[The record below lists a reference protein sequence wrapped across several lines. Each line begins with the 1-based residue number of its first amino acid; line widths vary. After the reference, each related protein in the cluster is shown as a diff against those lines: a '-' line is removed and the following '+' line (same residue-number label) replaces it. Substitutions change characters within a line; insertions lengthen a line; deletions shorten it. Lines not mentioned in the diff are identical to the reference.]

1 MVLILLIFLKNL
13 FTEIN
18 MCRHPIKIKNPYYGL
33 GSKGINK
40 LHDTVHTYIE
50 VPCGHCDQCFT
61 FRQTSYLQRVQME
74 SLNNDLFFFTLTY
87 NDQHLPT
94 INHPRYGLIK
104 YPNFKDVQSLFRR
117 LQTYYKRRF
126 SVDIRYFVVS
136 EYGKK
141 SLRPHFHG
149 IISLPKTFSRSNQ
162 GFKSN
167 LSSAPDNQVSSM
179 LYNLV
184 KKFWSVNKGTRK
196 NPIYEPLFTDVNS
209 YRGRTFDLHYI
220 QPSFNHENDVS
231 FYVSKYIFKY
241 DKRINK
247 FIGLIA
253 SSEYPED
260 YDLIKLIKPR
270 CIMSKKFGLWTS
282 PDVQKHIKYSI
293 STDSQNPT
301 FIDIY
306 TGKHMPLNR
315 YYKRHL
321 LPMSYV
327 WDKFYNSSSDCLTSS
342 HKDKEDI
349 DLFHSSHSYK
359 DRTNYLQDLL
369 FKKY

>member
-1 MVLILLIFLKNL
+1 
-13 FTEIN
+13 

-87 NDQHLPT
+87 NNEHLPT
-94 INHPRYGLIK
+94 INHPRYGFIK
-104 YPNFKDVQSLFRR
+104 YPNFQDVQSLFRR

-126 SVDIRYFVVS
+126 GVVPQYFVVS
-136 EYGKK
+136 EYGKRT
-141 SLRPHFHG
+141 LRPHFHG
-149 IISLPKTFSRSNQ
+149 LISLPKRFTRPQSYLHNEPCSTVTN
-162 GFKSN
+162 
-167 LSSAPDNQVSSM
+167 D

-184 KKFWSVNKGTRK
+184 KRFWSVNIGTRK
-196 NPIYEPLFTDVNS
+196 NPIYEPLFTDVQS
-209 YRGRTFDLHYI
+209 YRGRTFDLHYVK
-220 QPSFNHENDVS
+220 PSYQHENDVS

-247 FIGLIA
+247 FIGLLA
-253 SSEYPED
+253 TSEYPED

-282 PDVQKHIKYSI
+282 PDVQKHINYSI

-301 FIDIY
+301 FVDIY

-327 WDKFYNSSSDCLTSS
+327 WDKFYNSSSDCLISS
-342 HKDKEDI
+342 HKDKDDI
-349 DLFHSSHSYK
+349 DLFHSAHSYK
-359 DRTNYLQDLL
+359 DRTDYLQDLL